1 MISYPGN
8 SAASLQVVH
17 FYGDAYEIYRPQ
29 AMEWLLKRE
38 GKMEELPTVYEH
50 VHGIGIWDFWAK
62 NQEEAEVF
70 NEAMTNINSL
80 SEQLT
85 TTSLTSLFD

>member
-1 MISYPGN
+1 M
-8 SAASLQVVH
+8 VH
-17 FYGDAYEIYRPQ
+17 FYGDAYEIYRPD

-38 GKMEELPTVYEH
+38 GKIEELPTVYEH

-62 NQEEAEVF
+62 NQKEFEVF

-80 SEQLT
+80 SKQLT
-85 TTSLTSLFD
+85 ISCC